1 MDKIMDKEIVYYKS
15 LICPRCIPA
24 SRFLKEL
31 KRDYPEIKV
40 REVEIIAHMKSAKE
54 AKIHSIPVIEVAG
67 KRFYKTPS
75 RNDIL
80 PLLGI
85 RN

>member
-1 MDKIMDKEIVYYKS
+1 MNMKNESREIIYYKS
-15 LICPRCIPA
+15 LICPRCIPT

-31 KRDYPEIKV
+31 KKDYPQITV
-40 REVEIIAHMKSAKE
+40 REVEVLAHMKTAKNE
-54 AKIHSIPVIEVAG
+54 HIHSIPVIEVAG
-67 KRFYKTPS
+67 HRFYKAPS

-85 RN
+85 R

>member
-1 MDKIMDKEIVYYKS
+1 METETKEIVYYKS
-15 LICPRCIPA
+15 LICPKCIPT

-31 KRDYPEIKV
+31 KKDYPEIIVK
-40 REVEIIAHMKSAKE
+40 EVEILAHIKTAKN
-54 AKIHSIPVIEVAG
+54 ARIHSIPVIEVAG
-67 KRFYKTPS
+67 KRFYNTPS

-85 RN
+85 NG

>member
-1 MDKIMDKEIVYYKS
+1 MGKPEKEIIYYKS
-15 LICPRCIPA
+15 LICPRCIPT

-31 KRDYPEIKV
+31 KKDYPEITVK
-40 REVEIIAHMKSAKE
+40 EVEILAHLKSAKD
-54 AKIHSIPVIEVAG
+54 AHIHSIPVIEVAG
-67 KRFYKTPS
+67 KRFYRAPS

-85 RN
+85 RG